1 MAPLPSSSSI
11 LPLLLLCLLITPSL
25 AFPKRHQPAQ
35 KQQYRFLQCLS
46 DHTKKTTAI
55 PFSRTFFT
63 PDSSNFST
71 VLNSTAQNLRYLLPS
86 VLKPVFIFT
95 PLQVSHIQAAV
106 ICSKKLNINL
116 RIRSGGHDYEGLSY
130 ASKTESSF
138 LILDLSKLR
147 AVYDIDVTS
156 KTAWAQAGAT
166 IGEAYYRIA
175 EKSRT
180 HGFPAGLYSSLGVG
194 GHITGGAYGGMMR
207 KYGLGADNVVDALIV
222 DASGKLLDR
231 KAMGEDV
238 FWAIRGGAGGSF
250 GVIVAWKLKLV
261 PVPAT
266 VTVFTVPKTLQ
277 TGATKILYKW
287 QQVADKLDDNLFIRV
302 IITTGPIGNT
312 TERTVTTLYQ
322 ALYLGDSER
331 LLKIMGA
338 SFPELGLTKADCL
351 ETSWIQSVV
360 YLAGFPTGTA
370 PEVLLQGQSL
380 FKNYFKAKS
389 DFVRDP
395 IPETGLEG
403 IWKRF
408 LQEDSP
414 LTIWN
419 PLGGQMARISES
431 AIPFP
436 HRKGNAFMIQWV
448 TNWQDGASSSARH
461 MDWVRKL
468 HNYMTPYVSKKPRTS
483 YVNYRDLDLGMNKG
497 GNTSFIEASAWGTS
511 YFKGNFN
518 KLVQVKTKFDPEN
531 FFRHEQSIPP
541 LPVSMR
547 KRKGRGGVGFH

>member
-25 AFPKRHQPAQ
+25 AFPKRKPAQ
-35 KQQYRFLQCLS
+35 KPQQRFLQCLS
-46 DHTKKTTAI
+46 DHSQKTTAI
-55 PFSRTFFT
+55 PFSRSFFT

-138 LILDLSKLR
+138 LILDLSK
-147 AVYDIDVTS
+147 
-156 KTAWAQAGAT
+156 AWAQAGAT

-180 HGFPAGLYSSLGVG
+180 
-194 GHITGGAYGGMMR
+194 
-207 KYGLGADNVVDALIV
+207 
-222 DASGKLLDR
+222 
-231 KAMGEDV
+231 
-238 FWAIRGGAGGSF
+238 
-250 GVIVAWKLKLV
+250 
-261 PVPAT
+261 
-266 VTVFTVPKTLQ
+266 
-277 TGATKILYKW
+277 
-287 QQVADKLDDNLFIRV
+287 
-302 IITTGPIGNT
+302 
-312 TERTVTTLYQ
+312 
-322 ALYLGDSER
+322 
-331 LLKIMGA
+331 
-338 SFPELGLTKADCL
+338 
-351 ETSWIQSVV
+351 
-360 YLAGFPTGTA
+360 FPTGTA

-518 KLVQVKTKFDPEN
+518 KLVQIKTKFDPEN

-541 LPVSMR
+541 LPLSMR

>member
-25 AFPKRHQPAQ
+25 AFPKRKPAQ
-35 KQQYRFLQCLS
+35 KPQQRFLQCLS
-46 DHTKKTTAI
+46 DHSQKTTAI
-55 PFSRTFFT
+55 PFSRSFFT

-147 AVYDIDVTS
+147 AVYDIDITS

-180 HGFPAGLYSSLGVG
+180 HGFPAGLC
-194 GHITGGAYGGMMR
+194 GAYGGMMR

-250 GVIVAWKLKLV
+250 GVIVAWKLK
-261 PVPAT
+261 
-266 VTVFTVPKTLQ
+266 
-277 TGATKILYKW
+277 W
-287 QQVADKLDDNLFIRV
+287 QQVADKLDDDLFIRV

-312 TERTVTTLYQ
+312 T
-322 ALYLGDSER
+322 
-331 LLKIMGA
+331 
-338 SFPELGLTKADCL
+338 
-351 ETSWIQSVV
+351 
-360 YLAGFPTGTA
+360 
-370 PEVLLQGQSL
+370 SL

-518 KLVQVKTKFDPEN
+518 KLVQIKTKFDPEN

-541 LPVSMR
+541 LPLSMR